1 MLSTPRAVLLLC
13 APLFF
18 ILIFNPKS
26 HGQSIGPI
34 AGIEQN
40 SSESAALTSSESTAS
55 YESLPPAPVPPSS
68 RDNWNVAPSG
78 TAHQQPLS
86 RIGIG
91 ANVSP
96 LGIGI
101 NATTVLTDFFDARLM
116 GNFFSYTVDK
126 FDIEG
131 VAGTGN
137 VHLAS
142 LAASLD
148 WYPFNSVFR
157 LSPGMMFYDGN
168 RISMDTTSIHDAITI
183 DGRDFY
189 SATANHPPGSSPLQA
204 SALIG
209 LHPHPVSF
217 TLAGGFGRFVPHSRR
232 HWSFPAEFGVV
243 FMGKPTLDLNTT
255 GWVCL
260 DNQQTQCSDVSNL
273 TDPVS
278 QDFNAAVQDQLT
290 KWRRGLGHF
299 TIYPMFSY
307 SVVYSFDIR

>member
-1 MLSTPRAVLLLC
+1 MILFAATLC
-13 APLFF
+13 M
-18 ILIFNPKS
+18 LIFTV
-26 HGQSIGPI
+26 GARAQ
-34 AGIEQN
+34 AT
-40 SSESAALTSSESTAS
+40 SA
-55 YESLPPAPVPPSS
+55 YESLPPAPAPATAVPTPA
-68 RDNWNVAPSG
+68 RDTWNVEPAG
-78 TAHQQPLS
+78 TAHQEPFS

-101 NATTVLTDFFDARLM
+101 NATTPVTDVFDARLM
-116 GNFFSYTVDK
+116 GNFFSYTANK
-126 FDIEG
+126 FDIQG

-137 VHLAS
+137 LHLAS
-142 LAASLD
+142 MAASLD

-168 RISMDTTSIHDAITI
+168 RFSMRTTSIHDGITI
-183 DGRDFY
+183 NGRDFY
-189 SATANHPPGSSPLQA
+189 SATANNATGVTPLEG
-204 SALIG
+204 SALLG

-243 FMGKPTLDLNTT
+243 FMGKPTLDLKTS

-260 DNQQTQCSDVSNL
+260 DYEQTQCSDVANGA
-273 TDPVS
+273 DPVS
-278 QDFNAAVQDQLT
+278 RQFNAALQEQLT
-290 KWRRGLGHF
+290 KWRRQLGNF
-299 TIYPMFSY
+299 EIYPMFSY